1 MLKKYIFLSCC
12 LLNACMV
19 GPDFKDPKKTVE
31 KKWIEHSPLVQ
42 NKPVKSADWWKIF
55 HDDNLVALIQEGY
68 RNNLSVQMA
77 GVHVLQARAQ
87 LAQAVGELYPQQQ
100 AMAGTYD
107 YYRIGGGYLQDVLPG
122 TFYAAILGISAN
134 WEIDFWGKYR
144 RAIQSNDATF
154 LASIAAYDHALV
166 TLTADIASDYVN
178 IRTTEALIRVTNEN
192 IRLQRTSL
200 NLTEARFHAGEI
212 GLLDVEQART
222 ELAETES
229 KLPTLKAKLQRQKDA
244 LAVLLGTVPNQV
256 DKLLVKKGIPKT
268 SRAIAVGIPLET
280 LNNRPDVHQSR
291 LEAMA
296 QSAMIGVV
304 KANLFPALSLSGT
317 FSFASNSINNA
328 SVSDL
333 FNWSNRTITAGPILN
348 WPLLNYGQITNAV
361 RVQDA
366 AFQKSLLNYQN
377 VVLKAQ
383 QEVQDNITNYI
394 ESQKT
399 EKLLM
404 KANHSAIKST
414 QLTLISYREGE
425 IDYTTV
431 LTSEQQLLR
440 VQTSLVQAE
449 GDVPQAVIALYR
461 SLGGG
466 WQIRKGNDM
475 VPKEIKE
482 QMAARTD
489 WGNLLKTENHEAP
502 KTSKQ
507 QFEQL
512 YLPSW

>member
-1 MLKKYIFLSCC
+1 L
-12 LLNACMV
+12 
-19 GPDFKDPKKTVE
+19 
-31 KKWIEHSPLVQ
+31 SPL
-42 NKPVKSADWWKIF
+42 
-55 HDDNLVALIQEGY
+55 
-68 RNNLSVQMA
+68 
-77 GVHVLQARAQ
+77 
-87 LAQAVGELYPQQQ
+87 
-100 AMAGTYD
+100 
-107 YYRIGGGYLQDVLPG
+107 
-122 TFYAAILGISAN
+122 
-134 WEIDFWGKYR
+134 
-144 RAIQSNDATF
+144 
-154 LASIAAYDHALV
+154 
-166 TLTADIASDYVN
+166 
-178 IRTTEALIRVTNEN
+178 
-192 IRLQRTSL
+192 
-200 NLTEARFHAGEI
+200 
-212 GLLDVEQART
+212 
-222 ELAETES
+222 
-229 KLPTLKAKLQRQKDA
+229 
-244 LAVLLGTVPNQV
+244 
-256 DKLLVKKGIPKT
+256 
-268 SRAIAVGIPLET
+268 
-280 LNNRPDVHQSR
+280 
-291 LEAMA
+291 
-296 QSAMIGVV
+296 
-304 KANLFPALSLSGT
+304 
-317 FSFASNSINNA
+317 
-328 SVSDL
+328 
-333 FNWSNRTITAGPILN
+333 
-348 WPLLNYGQITNAV
+348 
-361 RVQDA
+361 
-366 AFQKSLLNYQN
+366 SLLNYQN

-489 WGNLLKTENHEAP
+489 WGNLLKIENHEAP